1 MSAVVFLTFDSP
13 FALDRYAAVLM
24 HHRAVNAAKV
34 RKNDIADSEFCE
46 GRRKISVNERNNLF
60 FVGSGIPDKNG
71 MIPVVLPQIIRRSA
85 VL

>member
-1 MSAVVFLTFDSP
+1 MLQKSG
-13 FALDRYAAVLM
+13 
-24 HHRAVNAAKV
+24 
-34 RKNDIADSEFCE
+34 KNDIADSEFCE

-60 FVGSGIPDKNG
+60 FVGSGIPDKDG

>member
-1 MSAVVFLTFDSP
+1 MVILRVAPKVP
-13 FALDRYAAVLM
+13 P
-24 HHRAVNAAKV
+24 AVNQLQRWCISTGERSMLQKSG
-34 RKNDIADSEFCE
+34 KNDIADSEFCE